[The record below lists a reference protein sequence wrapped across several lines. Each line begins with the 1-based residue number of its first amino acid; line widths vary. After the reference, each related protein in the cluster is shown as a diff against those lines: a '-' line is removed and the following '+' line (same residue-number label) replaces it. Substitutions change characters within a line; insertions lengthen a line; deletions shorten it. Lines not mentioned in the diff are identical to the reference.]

1 MGTAMV
7 SGIIIGPG
15 NLSKGVFQ
23 RHTSTK
29 DGLFTFLSGGFA
41 QIFSQIVSMRA
52 KKLSNTNFLSS
63 RHVKREKT
71 SSLKNVF
78 CPRSLR
84 ES

>member
-7 SGIIIGPG
+7 SGIINGLG
-15 NLSKGVFQ
+15 NLSKGVFE
-23 RHTSTK
+23 RRTSTR

-41 QIFSQIVSMRA
+41 QIFSQIVSMRV
-52 KKLSNTNFLSS
+52 KKLSNTNFISS
-63 RHVKREKT
+63 RHVKREKA
-71 SSLKNVF
+71 SSLKNGF